1 MELITTY
8 ICKQGDIGVHNNM
21 FGGTILSIIDDA
33 SAAYVSQIC
42 DTQRVVTLKI
52 DELIFVKPVHS
63 GNILKVYGEVVE
75 FGNTSITVYIEV
87 RKHNVFTGLQSTVT
101 HTKIKFVRI
110 DDEGKPLSIHQFVKD
125 RYADRIK
132 KYGRG
137 LLDQKE
143 IERERTK
150 NNERKT
156 KHRRETIQVQESNG
170 TH

>member
-52 DELIFVKPVHS
+52 DELLFVKPVKV
-63 GNILKVYGEVVE
+63 GNILKVYGEVVN
-75 FGNTSITVYIEV
+75 FGTTSITIYVEV
-87 RKHNVFTGLQSTVT
+87 RKHNVYTGVQSTVT

-110 DDEGKPLSIHQFVKD
+110 DDEGLPLHIHDYVKE
-125 RYADRIK
+125 RYWERFEK
-132 KYGRG
+132 FGRG
-137 LLDQKE
+137 LLD
-143 IERERTK
+143 K
-150 NNERKT
+150 NDK
-156 KHRRETIQVQESNG
+156 Q
-170 TH
+170 